1 MVWTNKRKTNKE
13 KTHLMHEKL
22 FQDVKGG
29 LTPLP
34 SLRLFFYIY
43 FFMVLIVKES
53 GIPVSTGEA
62 IMGTMVMKTVAMM

>member
-1 MVWTNKRKTNKE
+1 MSSCKFFFISFLSSDFFIFFIFVAA
-13 KTHLMHEKL
+13 
-22 FQDVKGG
+22 
-29 LTPLP
+29 
-34 SLRLFFYIY
+34 FFYIY